1 MSQKNNSILC
11 LFDVDGTLT
20 LPRQKMTSEMSE
32 FMKEL
37 RKKVVVGVVGGS
49 DMKKIVEQL
58 ADNQEELINSYDYVF
73 SENGLVAFKNGSMI
87 GEQSIQAHL
96 GDELLQKL
104 INFCL
109 KYISN
114 LELPR
119 KRGTFIEFRK
129 GMINA
134 CPVGRSCTQAEREEF
149 YAFDCEHKVRQLMV
163 EKLREEFKDE
173 DLTFSIGGQI
183 SIDIFPTGWDKRF
196 CLQFVKK
203 DDYKE
208 VHFFGDKTSKGGND
222 YEIFSDDYTIGHT
235 VTSPQDTRDQLR
247 KLFN

>member
-1 MSQKNNSILC
+1 
-11 LFDVDGTLT
+11 
-20 LPRQKMTSEMSE
+20 
-32 FMKEL
+32 
-37 RKKVVVGVVGGS
+37 
-49 DMKKIVEQL
+49 MKKIVEQL
-58 ADNQEELINSYDYVF
+58 ADNQEELVNSYDYVF

-183 SIDIFPTGWDKRF
+183 SIDIFPTGWVMRF
-196 CLQFVKK
+196 FLMIILLVIQLHLLKIQEINLENFSTK
-203 DDYKE
+203 DCCYM
-208 VHFFGDKTSKGGND
+208 TS
-222 YEIFSDDYTIGHT
+222 YTLNI
-235 VTSPQDTRDQLR
+235 
-247 KLFN
+247 LFLFCSLLLLY